1 VTNNTELSA
10 PSPKVF
16 RLIDANLNRLR
27 EGIRVSED
35 IVRFLHD
42 DKTVAYTLKN
52 LRHKAKVQNYKEYLS
67 HRDII
72 GDVLKNSTKSEQSR
86 SDIEA
91 VLIANIKRAQESAR
105 VLEECFKIFSINES
119 ENFKAIRYELYDIEK
134 QLLT

>member
-16 RLIDANLNRLR
+16 RLIDANLNRLK

-42 DKTVAYTLKN
+42 DKTLAYTLKN

-86 SDIEA
+86 SDIES

-105 VLEECFKIFSINES
+105 VLEECFKIFSTDES

>member
-52 LRHKAKVQNYKEYLS
+52 LRHKAKAQNYKEYLS